1 MYGKGMRF
9 KCGVGFWFIVCLNA
23 ISAQE
28 KSVDSTAIILDSLH
42 EVATIEIDTVVK
54 KEVANHPVVID
65 SLWLETMYSSPL
77 YQPISVSFDGSKD
90 AISMNDVSLSTE
102 VLKERLAYLNEQT
115 PFNLEYNVELER
127 LIKQYLKTR
136 SKYYPK
142 MMARALY
149 YFPMFESYLD
159 KYDIPLEIKYLAVVE
174 SGLNPRAKS
183 WVGATGMWQFMY
195 QTGKQFDLNISSYV
209 DERQDPVKSAEAA
222 CKYLESLYK
231 TFNDWD
237 LALAAY
243 NSGPGNVSKAIR
255 RSGGHRNYW
264 NIRPFLPR
272 ETAGYVPAFYA
283 NMYVFEYAEEHKIT
297 PIHPMVHHFATDTIR
312 IKRTLTFDQLH
323 ETLNVSNEMLQF
335 LNPEYK
341 LDIIPFVRGKNYSV
355 RLPLEKVS
363 VFVKNEK
370 EIYALAAEEEAKRE
384 KPLPQYFEM
393 NQRIRYTVKSGDYLG
408 KIANKYG
415 VRVSDLK
422 KWNGLR
428 TSNLKVGQRLTVYPK
443 KLNFTVAKSTSSS
456 KKKKEINIPKN
467 AKKIEYTVQK
477 GDSLWSIS
485 KKYKKITVQ
494 QIKDW
499 NGIWDA
505 NSIVPGKKIVIYQI

>member
-1 MYGKGMRF
+1 MKYKIFTTFFFGA
-9 KCGVGFWFIVCLNA
+9 FINVFF
-23 ISAQE
+23 AQE
-28 KSVDSTAIILDSLH
+28 KVMDSTLVVLDS
-42 EVATIEIDTVVK
+42 IENSSLEKDSLFVEKIVRK
-54 KEVANHPVVID
+54 PVVID
-65 SLWLETMYSSPL
+65 SLWLETMYSSSL
-77 YQPISVSFDGSKD
+77 YENAPVQFEMEKNEVS
-90 AISMNDVSLSTE
+90 INDVELSTAL
-102 VLKERLAYLNEQT
+102 LKERLEILNEQT
-115 PFNLEYNVELER
+115 PFNLEYNPELER
-127 LIKQYLKTR
+127 LIAYYLKTR

-159 KYDIPLEIKYLAVVE
+159 AYDIPLEIKYLAVVE

-183 WVGATGMWQFMY
+183 RVGATGMWQFMY

-222 CKYLESLYK
+222 CKYLEVLYK

-255 RSGGHRNYW
+255 RSGGSRNYW

-272 ETAGYVPAFYA
+272 ETADYLPAFYA
-283 NMYVFEYAEEHKIT
+283 NMYVFEYAKEHKIE
-297 PIHPMVHHFATDTIR
+297 PISPMTHYFATDTIQV
-312 IKRTLTFDQLH
+312 KRTLSFEQLN

-341 LDIIPFVRGKNYSV
+341 LDIIPFVKGKNYAL
-355 RLPLEKVS
+355 RLPIEKAGL
-363 VFVKNEK
+363 FVENEK
-370 EIYALAAEEEAKRE
+370 EIYALAAKEDSLRE

-393 NQRIRYTVKSGDYLG
+393 NQRIRYKVRSGDYLG
-408 KIANKYG
+408 KIADKYG
-415 VRVSDLK
+415 VRISDIK

-428 TSNLKVGQRLTVYPK
+428 TTNLSVGQRLTIYPK
-443 KLNFTVAKSTSSS
+443 KLNFTVAKP
-456 KKKKEINIPKN
+456 KKVTVKKVPKN
-467 AKKIEYTVQK
+467 VAKIEYIVQK

-485 KKYKKITVQ
+485 KKYDKITIQ
-494 QIKDW
+494 HIKEW
-499 NGIWDA
+499 NGIGDTHK
-505 NSIVPGKKIVIYQI
+505 IVPGKKIILYQI

>member
-1 MYGKGMRF
+1 MIHIK
-9 KCGVGFWFIVCLNA
+9 FITTFLVCTCINLS
-23 ISAQE
+23 IGQV
-28 KSVDSTAIILDSLH
+28 KSIDSTFVVLDSIKKGVL
-42 EVATIEIDTVVK
+42 IEQDSTVVK
-54 KEVANHPVVID
+54 EIINHPVVID

-77 YQPISVSFDGSKD
+77 FSGVSQIFDGGLDKLS
-90 AISMNDVSLSTE
+90 INDVALTTE
-102 VLKERLAYLNEQT
+102 LLKERLERLNEQT
-115 PFNLEYNVELER
+115 PFNLEYNPELER
-127 LIKQYLKTR
+127 LIKHYLKTR
-136 SKYYPK
+136 SKHYPK

-159 KYDIPLEIKYLAVVE
+159 RYDIPLEIKYLAVVE

-272 ETAGYVPAFYA
+272 ETAGYLPAFYA
-283 NMYVFEYAEEHKIT
+283 NLYIFEYAKEHNIVAT
-297 PIHPMVHHFATDTIR
+297 APLVHHFATDTIQV
-312 IKRTLTFDQLH
+312 KRTLTFDQLN

-341 LDIIPFVRGKNYSV
+341 LDIIPFAKEKNYAV
-355 RLPLEKVS
+355 RLPIDKVG
-363 VFVKNEK
+363 VFVENEK
-370 EIYALAAEEEAKRE
+370 EIYALAIKEESERE
-384 KPLPQYFEM
+384 KPLPKYFEM
-393 NQRIRYTVKSGDYLG
+393 NQRIRHKVRSGEYLG

-415 VRVSDLK
+415 VRVSNIK
-422 KWNGLR
+422 KWNGMR
-428 TSNLKVGQRLTVYPK
+428 TTNLKVGQRLIIYPK
-443 KLNFTVAKSTSSS
+443 KLNFSVSKTKKSQNKVVKSG
-456 KKKKEINIPKN
+456 PKN
-467 AKKIEYTVQK
+467 AKKIEYIVEK

-485 KKYKKITVQ
+485 KKHDKITVQ
-494 QIKDW
+494 QIKEW

-505 NSIVPGKKIVIYQI
+505 NSIAPGKKIILYKI

>member
-1 MYGKGMRF
+1 MRLKLITVF
-9 KCGVGFWFIVCLNA
+9 LLGTCINLSFGQQKNI
-23 ISAQE
+23 
-28 KSVDSTAIILDSLH
+28 DSTTVVLDSIKMD
-42 EVATIEIDTVVK
+42 VSIEQDSLVSKYAV
-54 KEVANHPVVID
+54 NSPVVID

-77 YQPISVSFDGSKD
+77 YEDYPLTYESDSIEIVSN
-90 AISMNDVSLSTE
+90 NDPLTTE
-102 VLKERLAYLNEQT
+102 LLKERLELLNEQT
-115 PFNLEYNVELER
+115 PFNLEYNPELER
-127 LIKQYLKTR
+127 LIRHYLKTR
-136 SKYYPK
+136 SRYYPK

-222 CKYLESLYK
+222 CKYLERLYK
-231 TFNDWD
+231 SFNDWD

-255 RSGGHRNYW
+255 RSGGRRNYW
-264 NIRPFLPR
+264 NIRPFLPK
-272 ETAGYVPAFYA
+272 ETADYLPAFFA
-283 NMYVFEYAEEHKIT
+283 NMYVFEYAKEHSIEAST
-297 PIHPMVHHFATDTIR
+297 PMIYHFATDTIQV
-312 IKRTLTFDQLH
+312 KRTLTFDQLN

-341 LDIIPFVRGKNYSV
+341 LDIVPFVKGKNYSI

-363 VFVKNEK
+363 VFVANEK
-370 EIYALAAEEEAKRE
+370 DIYKLADQEEKERE

-393 NQRIRYTVKSGDYLG
+393 NQRIRYTVKNGDYLG

-415 VRVSDLK
+415 VRVSDIK
-422 KWNGLR
+422 KWNGMR
-428 TSNLKVGQRLTVYPK
+428 TTNLKVGQRLTVYPK
-443 KLNFTVAKSTSSS
+443 RLHIPVSKTVVSN
-456 KKKKEINIPKN
+456 KKVTKVVPKN
-467 AKKIEYTVQK
+467 GKKIEYTVQK

-485 KKYKKITVQ
+485 KKYEKITVQ
-494 QIKDW
+494 QIKEW

-505 NSIVPGKKIVIYQI
+505 KSITPGKKLILYII